1 VVPPKSE
8 AEIVALLGGRGRRS
22 PQVVFEAML
31 DASGVPSML
40 ADLMPSGGRPRQ
52 LGARPGLLGAP
63 LE

>member
-1 VVPPKSE
+1 M
-8 AEIVALLGGRGRRS
+8 ALLGGRGRRS